1 MKKPNKISRDI
12 HLFSK
17 SKYSKLLLK
26 IGHQFQDGSYIQSYA
41 YTYIYMYINDIS
53 LVSLVSFEEKREE
66 KSIRSN

>member
-17 SKYSKLLLK
+17 NKYSKLLLK
-26 IGHQFQDGSYIQSYA
+26 IDHQFQDGSYIQSYA
-41 YTYIYMYINDIS
+41 YIYMYINDIS

>member
-26 IGHQFQDGSYIQSYA
+26 SSISRWILHPILCIYI
-41 YTYIYMYINDIS
+41 YIYMYINDIS